1 MPTTQPRGERR
12 GFLVRVYTKIMFLY
26 FSIFMSQVGVI
37 SRKYKND
44 LASYPVMMLPV
55 FVLLGSNI

>member
-1 MPTTQPRGERR
+1 M
-12 GFLVRVYTKIMFLY
+12 RVYTKIMFL
-26 FSIFMSQVGVI
+26 SIFMSQVGVI

-55 FVLLGSNI
+55 FVLLGSDI